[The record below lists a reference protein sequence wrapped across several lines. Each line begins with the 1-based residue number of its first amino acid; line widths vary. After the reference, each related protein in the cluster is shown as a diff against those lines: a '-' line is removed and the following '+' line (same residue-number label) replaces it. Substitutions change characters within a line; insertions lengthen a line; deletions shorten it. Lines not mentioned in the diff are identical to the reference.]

1 MLKVLLLA
9 EGADANRLLQKLHG
23 MNYKVVATIAPNACD
38 ENTVQEHKAD
48 IVLSSNAALTR
59 LLAIQRKKQS
69 PRQQVKA
76 ITHQGIRLVPVN
88 NIYYFQAEHKYV
100 NAFHTQGQLLIEDT
114 LNGLER
120 EFSDAFI
127 RIHRKTLVA
136 KDRVESLMKSD
147 DGQYYVKLRGREEAL
162 HVSRRQLPQ
171 VRKILADL

>member
-9 EGADANRLLQKLHG
+9 EGVDANHLLHKLQG
-23 MNYKVVATIAPNACD
+23 MNYTVVATIAPTACD
-38 ENTVQEHKAD
+38 ESTLQKYKAD
-48 IVLSSNAALTR
+48 IILTSNTALTR
-59 LLAIQRKKQS
+59 VLATQRKKQS

-114 LNGLER
+114 LNSLER

-127 RIHRKTLVA
+127 RIHRKTLVS
-136 KDRVESLMKSD
+136 KDRIESLMKSD
-147 DGQYYVKLRGREEAL
+147 EGQYYVKLRGREEAL
-162 HVSRRQLPQ
+162 HVSRRQLSL